1 MFLDF
6 SLIGNDVITIVIEHV
21 INVVA
26 VILFYIISNIDI
38 WDPFPKSVVLATS
51 RNDVITEL

>member
-1 MFLDF
+1 
-6 SLIGNDVITIVIEHV
+6 
-21 INVVA
+21 

>member
-38 WDPFPKSVVLATS
+38 
-51 RNDVITEL
+51 